1 MFRHI
6 DFVAVLFIALVM
18 LAIDNASRF
27 EVIAPLAGTGIRNTI
42 DIDPGAELCD
52 FLKSIR

>member
-27 EVIAPLAGTGIRNTI
+27 DVIAPLAGTGIRNTI
-42 DIDPGAELCD
+42 DLEPGAELCD